1 MVNQS
6 TSSMRELVK
15 TQPWVVKRAVDGNYQ
30 VSDIVDKSLIRHPQ
44 VKDSLDLNKLSVQYF

>member
-30 VSDIVDKSLIRHPQ
+30 VSDIVDKSLNRHPQ
-44 VKDSLDLNKLSVQYF
+44 VKDSLDLNKLSFQYF